1 MTDISLMGV
10 MERLTSGMELLRL
23 RIADRLRRK
32 RHLRAR
38 VDGAQNI

>member
-23 RIADRLRRK
+23 RISPIDYRESGIFA
-32 RHLRAR
+32 RAST
-38 VDGAQNI
+38 AHKT